1 MGSGSRGSAGA
12 GAPEERCGYMNDNE
26 MMDPARETL
35 PEWAQE
41 PEMTEPVKEGSAVS
55 KTDDDKLFMDE
66 LMKASRLMRQRQRMM
81 GDERRDA
88 AERDREGQRA
98 LKMLTLKPEME
109 QKEMAELMGT
119 RLRALDELLAD
130 LEKRG
135 LVTRVQP
142 EEPDMRIIRVSLTE
156 EGKDVSEDES
166 ADSVEPAL
174 IPGFAEEDRKD
185 LVELLKGL
193 NASLESLGLRDE
205 DRGPRGGFRGG
216 DRGGF
221 RGGHDDNRRSG
232 GRGGFHGHDDR
243 RGGFRGHDERG
254 GDRAAYR
261 GGRDERGG
269 DRSGFRGERNDR
281 GGFRGNR
288 PNHSARYEHNDRG
301 NQRFG
306 GRRSG
311 GFGSGGRSGRGF
323 GSSN

>member
-1 MGSGSRGSAGA
+1 
-12 GAPEERCGYMNDNE
+12 MNDNE

-41 PEMTEPVKEGSAVS
+41 PEMTEQVKEDSAAS

-119 RLRALDELLAD
+119 RLRALDELLAG

-142 EEPDMRIIRVSLTE
+142 EEPDMRIVRVSLTE

-193 NASLESLGLRDE
+193 NASLEALGLRDE

-232 GRGGFHGHDDR
+232 DRG
-243 RGGFRGHDERG
+243 
-254 GDRAAYR
+254 
-261 GGRDERGG
+261 
-269 DRSGFRGERNDR
+269 GFRGERNDY

>member
-1 MGSGSRGSAGA
+1 MGSGSCGSAGA

-41 PEMTEPVKEGSAVS
+41 PEMTEQVKEDSAAS

-119 RLRALDELLAD
+119 RLRALDELLAG

-142 EEPDMRIIRVSLTE
+142 EEPDMRIVRVSLTE

-193 NASLESLGLRDE
+193 NASLEALGLRDE

-232 GRGGFHGHDDR
+232 DRG
-243 RGGFRGHDERG
+243 
-254 GDRAAYR
+254 
-261 GGRDERGG
+261 
-269 DRSGFRGERNDR
+269 GFRGERNDY

>member
-1 MGSGSRGSAGA
+1 
-12 GAPEERCGYMNDNE
+12 MNANE
-26 MMDPARETL
+26 MMDPARENL
-35 PEWAQE
+35 SEWAQE
-41 PEMTEPVKEGSAVS
+41 PKMTEPVKESSVAS

-88 AERDREGQRA
+88 AERDREAQRA
-98 LKMLTLKPEME
+98 LKMLTLKSEME

-119 RLRALDELLAD
+119 RLRALDELLAG

-142 EEPDMRIIRVSLTE
+142 EEPDMRIVRVSLTE
-156 EGKDVSEDES
+156 QGRGTSEGES
-166 ADSVEPAL
+166 ADSVEPTL

-193 NASLESLGLRDE
+193 NASLEAMGLRDE
-205 DRGPRGGFRGG
+205 DRGSRGSFRGSERGGFAGR
-216 DRGGF
+216 
-221 RGGHDDNRRSG
+221 HDDNRRGG
-232 GRGGFHGHDDR
+232 GRGGFPSRDNR
-243 RGGFRGHDERG
+243 RDGFH
-254 GDRAAYR
+254 
-261 GGRDERGG
+261 GRDERGS
-269 DRSGFRGERNDR
+269 DRGGFRGERNDR

-311 GFGSGGRSGRGF
+311 GFGSSNRGRGF

>member
-1 MGSGSRGSAGA
+1 
-12 GAPEERCGYMNDNE
+12 
-26 MMDPARETL
+26 MDPARENL

-41 PEMTEPVKEGSAVS
+41 PKMTEPVKDGSATS
-55 KTDDDKLFMDE
+55 KTDDDTLFMDE

-119 RLRALDELLAD
+119 RLRALDELLAG

-142 EEPDMRIIRVSLTE
+142 EEPDMRIVRVSLTE
-156 EGKDVSEDES
+156 EGRGASEGES
-166 ADSVEPAL
+166 VDSVEPAL
-174 IPGFAEEDRKD
+174 IPGFAEEDRRD

-193 NASLESLGLRDE
+193 NAALEALGLRDE
-205 DRGPRGGFRGG
+205 DRGPRGSFRGN

-221 RGGHDDNRRSG
+221 AGRHDDNRRSG
-232 GRGGFHGHDDR
+232 GRGGFPGRDDR
-243 RGGFRGHDERG
+243 RGGDQ
-254 GDRAAYR
+254 AAYR
-261 GGRDERGG
+261 GGRDERGR
-269 DRSGFRGERNDR
+269 DRGGFRGERNDR
-281 GGFRGNR
+281 GGFRANR
-288 PNHSARYEHNDRG
+288 PNHSARYERNDRG

-306 GRRSG
+306 ARRSG
-311 GFGSGGRSGRGF
+311 GFGSSSHGRSF
-323 GSSN
+323 GSGN